1 MRELVPMN
9 EYGIFADAKEV
20 ARVDSRYVAEVFEK
34 RHDHVLRDIRYLL
47 SPESG
52 MSREFGLSNFGES
65 SYMNSQGKK
74 QPCYCMTRDGFTFLV
89 MGYTGKKA
97 AQFKEAYIKRF
108 NEMENFIQNIRDAR
122 MEFPALTEQILL
134 LHENPKPYHFSNEC
148 DMINRIVT
156 GKSAKQ
162 IREEND
168 IPKGESIR
176 PCLTETQLDHVRK
189 LSQLDVGLMLAM
201 PDYDQ
206 RKRHLEWYYMKHL
219 QKNLCEST

>member
-1 MRELVPMN
+1 MN

-34 RHDHVLRDIRYLL
+34 DHKHVMRTIRTILD
-47 SPESG
+47 PESG
-52 MSREFGLSNFGES
+52 LSEEFRKSNFGLTH
-65 SYMNSQGKK
+65 YTDSQGRKK
-74 QPCYCMTRDGFTFLV
+74 PYYCMTRDGFTYLV
-89 MGYTGKKA
+89 MGFTGKKA

-162 IREEND
+162 LREEHG

>member
-34 RHDHVLRDIRYLL
+34 RHDNVLRDIRKFLDPN
-47 SPESG
+47 S
-52 MSREFGLSNFGES
+52 GLSEEFTALNFKES
-65 SYMNSQGKK
+65 KYKDRTGRSN
-74 QPCYCMTRDGFTFLV
+74 PCYCMTKDGFTILV
-89 MGYTGKKA
+89 MGFTGEKA
-97 AQFKEAYIKRF
+97 LQFKEAYIKRF

-156 GKSAKQ
+156 GKSTKQ
-162 IREEND
+162 LREEHG

-176 PCLTETQLDHVRK
+176 PCLTEVQLDHVRK

>member
-34 RHDHVLRDIRYLL
+34 DHKHVMRTIRTILD
-47 SPESG
+47 PESG
-52 MSREFGLSNFGES
+52 LSEEFRKSNFGLTH
-65 SYMNSQGKK
+65 YTDSQGRKK
-74 QPCYCMTRDGFTFLV
+74 PYYCMTRDGFTYLV
-89 MGYTGKKA
+89 MGFTGKKA

-162 IREEND
+162 LREEHG

>member
-34 RHDHVLRDIRYLL
+34 DHKHVMRTIRTILD
-47 SPESG
+47 PESG
-52 MSREFGLSNFGES
+52 LSEEFRKSNFGLTH
-65 SYMNSQGKK
+65 YTDSQGRKK
-74 QPCYCMTRDGFTFLV
+74 PYYCMTRDGFTYLV
-89 MGYTGKKA
+89 MGFTGRKA

-108 NEMENFIQNIRDAR
+108 NEMENFILQLRESR
-122 MEFPALTEQILL
+122 LEHPMFTEQITLA
-134 LHENPKPYHFSNEC
+134 HEEPKPYHFSNEY
-148 DMINRIVT
+148 DMIYRIVL
-156 GKSAKQ
+156 GKSARQ
-162 IREEND
+162 FRVENG
-168 IPKGESIR
+168 ISKGEVIK
-176 PCLTETQLDHVRK
+176 PYLTETQLEHIDK
-189 LSQLDVGLMLAM
+189 LIRIDTGLMLAM